1 MLGKE
6 VWYRD
11 MFKRYKIPLQKV
23 AFSIQENLVARCI
36 VGVSIFYCLY
46 PLKIYACEQGMPLTK
61 SLLR

>member
-23 AFSIQENLVARCI
+23 AFSIQENLVVRCI
-36 VGVSIFYCLY
+36 VGVSILLLISTENFMH
-46 PLKIYACEQGMPLTK
+46 EQGMPLTK